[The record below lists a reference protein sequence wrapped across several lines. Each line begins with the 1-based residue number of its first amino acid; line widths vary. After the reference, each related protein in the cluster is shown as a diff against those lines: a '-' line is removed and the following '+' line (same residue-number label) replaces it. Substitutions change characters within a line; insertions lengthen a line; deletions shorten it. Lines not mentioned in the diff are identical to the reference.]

1 MSTQNDQSL
10 GAGMYTI
17 PDVAFLLKLP
27 QGKVRRWMTEFWD
40 SKLGEKYQHHYSW
53 GQGREKATNFYTLIE
68 FYVFYQLRELNVST
82 QKILTAHEDM
92 ANQMHTPYPFA
103 HAELLTDG
111 KSILFELSDDVVV
124 NANRTQQIVFKK
136 IIETFCKKITFSADK
151 VAEKFYPMGLDNH
164 IIVDPHHQ
172 FGQPIISN
180 TNILAETVYNLYHAG
195 EDIDFIARLY
205 QINSDEVKDAI
216 ALFTKTAA

>member
-1 MSTQNDQSL
+1 MTTQTHQSL
-10 GAGMYTI
+10 GEGIYTI

-27 QGKVRRWMTEFWD
+27 QAKVRRWMTEFWD
-40 SKLGEKYQHHYSW
+40 TQLGEKHQHQYSW
-53 GQGREKATNFYTLIE
+53 GEGREKATNFHTLIE

-82 QKILTAHEDM
+82 KKILIAHEDM

-111 KSILFELSDDVVV
+111 KSILFELSDGVVIK
-124 NANRTQQIVFKK
+124 ADRTQQIAFKE
-136 IIETFCKKITFSADK
+136 IIENFCKKIAFSSDK

-164 IIVDPHHQ
+164 IIVDPRHQ

-180 TNILAETVYNLYHAG
+180 TNILAETVYNLYDAG

-205 QINSDEVKDAI
+205 KLSESEVEDAI